1 MPGSPPNIMTDPYHT
16 YPDRDFMLK
25 IEQDL
30 KKQFCYGWLED
41 YLDNDIDGTVAKLIT
56 NSEET
61 RRVLAALLA
70 QDAGIYL
77 VENKII

>member
-1 MPGSPPNIMTDPYHT
+1 
-16 YPDRDFMLK
+16 
-25 IEQDL
+25 
-30 KKQFCYGWLED
+30 
-41 YLDNDIDGTVAKLIT
+41 LDNDIDGTVAKLIT

-70 QDAGIYL
+70 QDAVIYL